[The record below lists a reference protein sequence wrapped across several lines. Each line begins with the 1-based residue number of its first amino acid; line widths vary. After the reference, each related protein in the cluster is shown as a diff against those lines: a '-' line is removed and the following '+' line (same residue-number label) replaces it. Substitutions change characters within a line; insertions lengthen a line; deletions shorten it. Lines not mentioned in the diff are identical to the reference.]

1 MDREQLDNLINR
13 LRKAYGNE
21 QPFITKGFKLPWEEC
36 EGFADQIEE
45 DISNGEFIND
55 DFYETDRDV
64 LEAVKEV
71 FDQIDDSSWM
81 FDDDE

>member
-1 MDREQLDNLINR
+1 MDREQLDNLISR
-13 LRKAYGNE
+13 LRKSSGNE

-36 EGFADQIEE
+36 EDYADQIEE
-45 DISNGEFIND
+45 DISNGEYIND
-55 DFYETDRDV
+55 EYYETDKDV

-81 FDDDE
+81 FDNDY